1 MVCLAGFGP
10 QALSLTQF
18 ECLAPLGSTLF
29 INKHRLRLLQSTA
42 LPPLIAYFCR
52 SRLHFGNGDSRG
64 LQRFVNYGSVAN
76 KINEPCEAHVFYID

>member
-42 LPPLIAYFCR
+42 LPQLKGLVLNSLPISAEVGFILVMVIPEVSSVLLIM
-52 SRLHFGNGDSRG
+52 G
-64 LQRFVNYGSVAN
+64 LWQT
-76 KINEPCEAHVFYID
+76 K